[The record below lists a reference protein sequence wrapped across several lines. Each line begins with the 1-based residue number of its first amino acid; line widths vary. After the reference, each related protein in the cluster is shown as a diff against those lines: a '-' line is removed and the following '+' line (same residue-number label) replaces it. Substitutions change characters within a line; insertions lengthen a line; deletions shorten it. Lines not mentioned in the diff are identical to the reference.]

1 MIIGWIPALDLPW
14 AKSFMSQFPWESV
27 EMTRRETFPV
37 THCQST
43 RWFSARRGRVAFAA
57 AVTLAALTA
66 GGPQALADC
75 SALQQRA
82 RDLQQAGDT
91 GGMKVVY
98 EQALLDSSC
107 GNDYRSQLGRAVV
120 RGIERAVVQGVPAGR
135 PLASFEG
142 ELADS
147 QRFASSWRIHA
158 WMGDIARE
166 RKDYAKA
173 AASYQEAL
181 TVIEDEVA
189 TPKAPEPAVI
199 EQVFRQAEESRLLAD
214 RFVAPPTTRSGTPSG
229 LASVNLRGFK
239 PTKVAVPIEFAYD
252 STEFT
257 PKGRAAADDLAATLR
272 AQSPA
277 TITLVGH
284 TDSRG
289 ARDYNMA
296 LSLNRANAVAAH
308 LRRGGYTGTIQTIGL
323 GPTEPMVLDDPTRYA
338 AEQIHQINRRVELRR

>member
-1 MIIGWIPALDLPW
+1 
-14 AKSFMSQFPWESV
+14 
-27 EMTRRETFPV
+27 MTRRETFSVGPRLSV
-37 THCQST
+37 RRFST
-43 RWFSARRGRVAFAA
+43 RWSKAAFAA
-57 AVTLAALTA
+57 TVTLTVLTA
-66 GGPQALADC
+66 AGPQALADC
-75 SALQQRA
+75 AALQQRA

-91 GGMKVVY
+91 GGLKAVY

-107 GNDYRSQLGRAVV
+107 GNDTRGQLGRAVV
-120 RGIERAVVQGVPAGR
+120 RGIERAVVQGVPAGK

-147 QRFASSWRIHA
+147 QRFAASWRVHA
-158 WMGDIARE
+158 WLGDIARE

-173 AASYQEAL
+173 AASYQESL

-199 EQVFRQAEESRLLAD
+199 EQIFKQAEESRLLAD
-214 RFVAPPTTRSGTPSG
+214 RFVAPPTTRSGAPSG
-229 LASVNLRGFK
+229 LASANLRGFK
-239 PTKVAVPIEFAYD
+239 PTKVAVPIEFTYD

-272 AQSPA
+272 TQSPA
-277 TITLVGH
+277 AITLVGH

-289 ARDYNMA
+289 ARDYNMT

-308 LRRGGYTGTIQTIGL
+308 LRRNGYAGTIQTIGL